1 MTNDIFSSP
10 IKHRAAQD
18 LLWFIHGEEENQLM
32 TVARVHL
39 LKNSNTLSRSPLSV
53 PPTPLPLLRCVCLVS
68 QVTTGASNDFQQ
80 VANIAFQMVTQ
91 WGMSEE
97 IGPFVVNMGMD
108 GMEGEQWGP
117 TMNVRVNIE
126 VERLVNQAYFR
137 AKTILSE
144 NKELMEILAQK
155 LLDQDTVT
163 SEELSLMIAEN
174 AIETAPYRS
183 YDGAAEQTNLP
194 FQKPVSDYF

>member
-1 MTNDIFSSP
+1 
-10 IKHRAAQD
+10 
-18 LLWFIHGEEENQLM
+18 
-32 TVARVHL
+32 
-39 LKNSNTLSRSPLSV
+39 
-53 PPTPLPLLRCVCLVS
+53 

-80 VANIAFQMVTQ
+80 VANIAFRMVTQ

-117 TMNVRVNIE
+117 TMNVRVNME

-137 AKTILSE
+137 AKTILTD
-144 NKELMEILAQK
+144 NKELMDKLAQK

-174 AIETAPYRS
+174 GIETAPYRE
-183 YDGAAEQTNLP
+183 YDGPAEQTKLP

>member
-1 MTNDIFSSP
+1 
-10 IKHRAAQD
+10 
-18 LLWFIHGEEENQLM
+18 
-32 TVARVHL
+32 
-39 LKNSNTLSRSPLSV
+39 
-53 PPTPLPLLRCVCLVS
+53 
-68 QVTTGASNDFQQ
+68 
-80 VANIAFQMVTQ
+80 MVTQ

-137 AKTILSE
+137 AKTILTE
-144 NKELMEILAQK
+144 NKELMEKLAQK

-174 AIETAPYRS
+174 AIETARS
-183 YDGAAEQTNLP
+183 
-194 FQKPVSDYF
+194 KPSCRSRSLSLTISRGVGPLVSFPRGVRGREACGSVNFLHRMVVA

>member
-1 MTNDIFSSP
+1 M
-10 IKHRAAQD
+10 
-18 LLWFIHGEEENQLM
+18 
-32 TVARVHL
+32 
-39 LKNSNTLSRSPLSV
+39 
-53 PPTPLPLLRCVCLVS
+53 
-68 QVTTGASNDFQQ
+68 TTGASNDFQQ
-80 VANIAFQMVTQ
+80 VANIAFRMITQ
-91 WGMSEE
+91 WGMSDE

-117 TMNVRVNIE
+117 TMNVRVNME

-137 AKTILSE
+137 AKTILTD
-144 NKELMEILAQK
+144 NKDLMEKLAQK

-163 SEELSLMIAEN
+163 QEELTLMIAEN

-183 YDGAAEQTNLP
+183 YDGPAEQTKLP

>member
-1 MTNDIFSSP
+1 MPSSTHNSHKNSSP
-10 IKHRAAQD
+10 PPFF
-18 LLWFIHGEEENQLM
+18 L
-32 TVARVHL
+32 
-39 LKNSNTLSRSPLSV
+39 RSCLFPV
-53 PPTPLPLLRCVCLVS
+53 CVCV

-80 VANIAFQMVTQ
+80 VAKIAFQMVTQ

-137 AKTILSE
+137 AKTILTE
-144 NKELMEILAQK
+144 NKGLMEILAQK

-183 YDGAAEQTNLP
+183 YDGPAEQTNLP

>member
-1 MTNDIFSSP
+1 MKYLKPGLERDISSEILTP
-10 IKHRAAQD
+10 
-18 LLWFIHGEEENQLM
+18 
-32 TVARVHL
+32 
-39 LKNSNTLSRSPLSV
+39 SPSPPLSV
-53 PPTPLPLLRCVCLVS
+53 FPHLHALPIMCVDLS
-68 QVTTGASNDFQQ
+68 RQVTTGASNDFQQ

-144 NKELMEILAQK
+144 NRELMEILAQK

-174 AIETAPYRS
+174 AIETAPYRA

>member
-1 MTNDIFSSP
+1 
-10 IKHRAAQD
+10 
-18 LLWFIHGEEENQLM
+18 
-32 TVARVHL
+32 
-39 LKNSNTLSRSPLSV
+39 
-53 PPTPLPLLRCVCLVS
+53 
-68 QVTTGASNDFQQ
+68 
-80 VANIAFQMVTQ
+80 MVTQ

-144 NKELMEILAQK
+144 NKDLMEKLAQK

-174 AIETAPYRS
+174 AVETAPYRS
-183 YDGAAEQTNLP
+183 YDGPAEQTNLP